1 MRVTNGE
8 GPVRKVGS
16 QKPGVEAAPATDPR
30 VQDKDNDHDKDKDT
44 QAAGNDRIE
53 ISGAARGL
61 HAAQTERGPVSLE
74 RANSGDNA
82 RLDRANI
89 EAIRSRV
96 ETGYYETRTVTQEIT
111 DRLLELLG
119 LKRPS

>member
-8 GPVRKVGS
+8 GPARKVGR
-16 QKPGVEAAPATDPR
+16 QNADVDPTRGTDPGVQA
-30 VQDKDNDHDKDKDT
+30 KDKGPDT
-44 QAAGNDRIE
+44 PAADNDRIE

-74 RANSGDNA
+74 PANGSGDA

-96 ETGYYETRTVTQEIT
+96 ENGYYETRQVTREIT

-119 LKRPS
+119 LKRPN